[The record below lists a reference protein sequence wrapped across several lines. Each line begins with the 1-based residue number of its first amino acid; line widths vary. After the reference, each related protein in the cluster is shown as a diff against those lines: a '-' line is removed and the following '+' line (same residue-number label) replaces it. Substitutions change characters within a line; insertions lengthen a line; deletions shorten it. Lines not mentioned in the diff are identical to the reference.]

1 MPTNEKAMNAY
12 IAEALEAQAPP
23 GCRVSAEQTGAARLG
38 NTSPDFIVSMPYG
51 LRVIIESEY
60 GAPAVKDAVARLGY
74 EFNDYQLPMKSVI
87 ALGIPREMGEMGH
100 AERRAALAS
109 DEPRF
114 SMRVVT
120 GKSPDDPAMSVVPDK
135 PIPVSLRDLVQYA
148 WLAAIPAPYA
158 DEIMAEAVAGM
169 SAAQDALAARLRA
182 LPRASQE
189 RLAKRYGSHDSA
201 NKMAAV
207 AGNVAGTLF
216 SMIQLHVNLKTWG
229 GLEDALNI
237 DDRTLWQRVEP
248 RDGLPDRIAREWR
261 TIESVNYMP
270 LSTIAS
276 EMLEDSDVSPQIG
289 GTLRATRRIVADYV
303 NAGVSATTNVAAEIW
318 QSLIP
323 DRDSR
328 AAYYT
333 KPETAELLANIATK
347 RLARPGDANYNEV
360 CAGTGTL
367 ARATEENIRFRHYAE
382 SPDKTSVHARRMGR
396 NIQLTD
402 INPQSVSVATA
413 NMASLEPSA
422 AFETDGIFAITAE
435 GGSLNFLTEGGV
447 SDMQS
452 SLIGRTGASE
462 QGLVVGVRSTHICCN
477 NDPYF
482 RARGGASSP
491 IGKSAMSKYKRAA
504 DRRVKGVANAQA
516 GLATFMHAI
525 EHTML
530 ESGGVH
536 GKVLPLTAAHA
547 QTYTG
552 FRRNMEREYNDVIAI
567 CTAAG
572 EGDSMSA
579 DTGIQEMLLIGTK
592 HAPSVSGI
600 AASVS
605 GAAAEEAGDRAVTC
619 VNLTAPFKTK
629 LEAKMFADAIA
640 REAALGEKHG
650 EIAAGSVIGTY
661 YRMEGLGEGRPWS
674 ALGISGDY
682 AVLSEFVRDGAA
694 WNPSTGEIV
703 KFALPMTTLSGV
715 ADIGPTHHLLGGV
728 PTSRNPGG
736 AFVMR
741 PRADARNRVNPSMW
755 ELDAKTQLS
764 ITCVPTHYGE
774 PRDDADE
781 AARMLK
787 TAGRFHI
794 SRNLR
799 TSAQT
804 IAACYTEADCV
815 GGRSW
820 TTLYADEDAARAIT
834 LFLNSV
840 YGMLIRVGYG
850 QSTDLGRSP
859 IQVRAIGGHPVP
871 DFGADTPAARTA
883 RETAAEN
890 FDRLRTLPL
899 KRIALCALDEN
910 RAEIDRV
917 VTLMLGLP
925 WDMRA
930 ESALDTWRRLMCLQP
945 AVNGNNKTTL
955 RTLAAAGIAAESGGA
970 KRRLI

>member
-1 MPTNEKAMNAY
+1 MPTNTNEKAMNAY
-12 IAEALEAQAPP
+12 IAEAMEAQAPP
-23 GCRVSAEQTGAARLG
+23 GYRVDAEQTGAARRG
-38 NTSPDFIVSMPYG
+38 SASPDIIVAMPYG

-60 GAPAVKDAVARLGY
+60 GAPAVADAAERLGF
-74 EFNDYQLPMKSVI
+74 EFSDHQLPMKSVL
-87 ALGIPREMGEMGH
+87 ALGIPRELGAMGH
-100 AERRAALAS
+100 AERRAALA
-109 DEPRF
+109 DDAPRF
-114 SMRVVT
+114 LMRVVT
-120 GKSPDDPAMSVVPDK
+120 GKSPDDPALTVVPDA
-135 PIPVSLRDLVQYA
+135 PVPVSLRDVVQYA

-169 SAAQDALAARLRA
+169 SAAQDALAAKLSA
-182 LPRASQE
+182 LPPASQA

-201 NKMAAV
+201 NGMEAA

-216 SMIQLHVNLKTWG
+216 SMIQLHANLKAWG

-237 DDRTLWQRVEP
+237 DDPSLWQRVYP
-248 RDGLPDRIAREWR
+248 QDGLPDRIAAQWR
-261 TIESVNYMP
+261 IIESVNYMP
-270 LSTIAS
+270 LSTIAA
-276 EMLEDSDVSPQIG
+276 EMLEDSDLSPQIG
-289 GTLRATRRIVADYV
+289 GTLRAARRMVSDYV

-323 DRDSR
+323 DRDQR

-333 KPETAELLANIATK
+333 KPETAELLANITTR
-347 RLARPGDANYNEV
+347 RLANPGEASYNEV

-382 SPDKTSVHARRMGR
+382 SRDKTSVHARRMGR
-396 NIQLTD
+396 RIQLTD

-422 AFETDGIFAITAE
+422 TFETSGIFAITAE

-462 QGLVVGVRSTHICCN
+462 TGLVINPRSTHICCN

-482 RARGGASSP
+482 RTNAASSNP
-491 IGKSAMSKYKRAA
+491 IGEGAMKRYKSAG
-504 DRRVKGVANAQA
+504 DRIVKGVANAQA
-516 GLATFMHAI
+516 GLATFMHVI
-525 EHTML
+525 EHAML
-530 ESGGVH
+530 APGGVH
-536 GKVLPLTAAHA
+536 GKVLPLTAARA

-552 FRRNMEREYNDVIAI
+552 FRKNIELEYNGVIAI
-567 CTAAG
+567 SAAAG

-592 HAPSVSGI
+592 HAPSIIESPSRPQG
-600 AASVS
+600 
-605 GAAAEEAGDRAVTC
+605 EQTGDRAVTC

-629 LEAKMFADAIA
+629 LEAKMFADAIE
-640 REAALGEKHG
+640 REVALGEKHG
-650 EIAAGSVIGTY
+650 EITVGSVVGTY
-661 YRMEGLGEGRPWS
+661 YRMEGLGEGKPWS

-682 AVLSEFVRDGAA
+682 AILSEFARDGIA
-694 WNPSTGEIV
+694 WNPISGETAQ
-703 KFALPMTTLSGV
+703 FALPMTTLSGV
-715 ADIGPTHHLLGGV
+715 SDHGPTHHLLGHV
-728 PTSRNPGG
+728 PASRDPRG

-741 PRADARNRVNPSMW
+741 PRNEARNRVNPSMW

-764 ITCVPTHYGE
+764 ITCAPTHYGE
-774 PRDDADE
+774 PRGDADE
-781 AARMLK
+781 AERMLK
-787 TAGRFHI
+787 TAGRFHL

-799 TSAQT
+799 TSSQA
-804 IAACYTEADCV
+804 IAACCTEEDCM
-815 GGRSW
+815 GGSSW
-820 TTLYADEDAARAIT
+820 TTLHADDDTARAIA

-840 YGMLIRVGYG
+840 YGILIRVGYG
-850 QSTDLGRSP
+850 QPTMLGRSR

-871 DFGADTPAARTA
+871 DFGADTPAARAA
-883 RETAAEN
+883 RSIAAEN

-925 WDMRA
+925 WDIRA
-930 ESALDTWRRLMCLQP
+930 ESSLDSWRKLMCLQP
-945 AVNGNNKTTL
+945 AVNGNN
-955 RTLAAAGIAAESGGA
+955 RQTLATLSAAGIRA
-970 KRRLI
+970 